1 MERGESPVA
10 QSLRGMIMAHPD
22 DAAPA
27 SPPRSAGD
35 LAIIQPF
42 VAEGQDSRLG
52 DVDFDTDDGG
62 VDREGQGADGCV
74 EVEDGRGDDAGGKR
88 ELEKE
93 DEGVTDE
100 GVGKHQDQ
108 DMRELLGHAR
118 SQDAAE
124 QPAVEGGQRD
134 KVVEVQKEEEVEVE
148 VEQQS
153 AGAEKAGLSEET
165 TEKDGLSEETTG
177 KDGLSEETNGHLQM
191 MAEIEGSEL
200 PLERPAGEHS
210 PSFAASVGAAAV
222 SDNDATLSADDAT
235 IRPGSSVVASV
246 GVGIGS
252 TDSKVAATVVGVDDE
267 EDDDDAVI
275 AEFEE
280 SLRVEEARIKADQ
293 QKQEG
298 DGGGGGVDANEAGGR
313 GDDDVKVGLSKQERE
328 VAESESDRRVR
339 ELEEMVAAQ
348 AREMDGLREQASVAK
363 VLKVIERPGQ
373 RKEYV
378 WTTPEQ
384 IEYENMR
391 FDAERARE
399 EAEAAVEAAEK
410 AKKAAMDELFRYEA
424 AKAEVRLE
432 SYRQQLRSSHEP

>member
-42 VAEGQDSRLG
+42 VAEGQDSRVG
-52 DVDFDTDDGG
+52 DVDFDADDGG

-108 DMRELLGHAR
+108 DMRELLGHDR

-124 QPAVEGGQRD
+124 QPAAEGGQRD

-148 VEQQS
+148 VEVEVEQQS
-153 AGAEKAGLSEET
+153 AGA
-165 TEKDGLSEETTG
+165 EKDGLSEETTG
-177 KDGLSEETNGHLQM
+177 KDGLSEETIGRLKM
-191 MAEIEGSEL
+191 MAEIEGTGL

-210 PSFAASVGAAAV
+210 LSFAASVGAAAV

-298 DGGGGGVDANEAGGR
+298 DGGGGGVEANEAGGR
-313 GDDDVKVGLSKQERE
+313 GDDDVKVGLSKQEGE

-373 RKEYV
+373 QKEYV

-432 SYRQQLRSSHEP
+432 LYRQQLRSSHEP